1 MGGQRSG
8 TDDSLLRMDAVAAR
22 AIAEN
27 ENPGF
32 PIVFDSFCDISFFL
46 LFGQKS
52 SHIIEMTLPQE

>member
-1 MGGQRSG
+1 
-8 TDDSLLRMDAVAAR
+8 MDAVAAR